1 MRFIALDPETFDKFA
16 RKSPYKSF
24 TQTPEIAKFRE
35 ANGWTA
41 YYFGVEEDGKLQA
54 AAMLVAKP
62 TFLGKSTY
70 YCPGGPLLDYE
81 NTALVSFFFKSLK
94 KYAKSHNGYVICI
107 DPYYEFI
114 ERTRDGEKK
123 EGGFSHQKALK
134 NLKNIGFKPAAS
146 SMPKYLFVLDLKN
159 RTPDQLFADMK
170 RNTRN
175 HVRKAEKM
183 GVKIREL
190 KREEL
195 GIFKQITESTS
206 NRRHFEDRPLSYY
219 EKMYDLF
226 HSKGEVKFI
235 VAEAEIDGKMVPLS
249 AAMFMLYG
257 DEVIYLYSGSDEK
270 YMKDYNAQ
278 YLIQWHMIKT
288 ATEHNFKT
296 YNFYGIQGL
305 PDRNSKDYGIYDF
318 KKGFTSDETGRVV
331 ELIGSFELGVNQ
343 PFYHL
348 HHLLSTLKHH

>member
-1 MRFIALDPETFDKFA
+1 MRFITLDSETFDKFA

-24 TQTPEIAKFRE
+24 TQTPEIAKLRE
-35 ANGWTA
+35 SNGWVP
-41 YYFGVEEDGKLQA
+41 YYFGVEDGGELQA

-70 YCPGGPLLDYE
+70 YCPGGPLMDLEDTE
-81 NTALVSFFFKSLK
+81 LTNFFFKNLK
-94 KYAKSHNGYVICI
+94 KYAKSHNGYVLHI
-107 DPYYEFI
+107 DPYYELT
-114 ERTRDGEKK
+114 ERTRDGEIK
-123 EGGFSHQKALK
+123 EGGFHHEKALK
-134 NLKNIGFKPAAS
+134 NLKNLGFIKAPS

-159 RTPDQLFADMK
+159 RTPDELFADLK

-183 GVKIREL
+183 GVQIREL
-190 KREEL
+190 NREEL
-195 GIFKQITESTS
+195 NIFKQITESTS
-206 NRRHFEDRPLSYY
+206 NRRHFQDRPLSYY
-219 EKMYDLF
+219 EQMYDLF
-226 HSKGEVKFI
+226 HDKGEVKFI
-235 VAEAEIDGKMVPLS
+235 LAEAEIDGKMVPLS

-278 YLIQWHMIKT
+278 YLIQWHMIKY
-288 ATEHNFKT
+288 AAEHNFKT

-305 PDRNSKDYGIYDF
+305 PDKSSKDYGIYDF

-331 ELIGSFELGVNQ
+331 ELIGSFELGTNQ
-343 PFYHL
+343 LFYHL